1 MNIAITFLAAVQ
13 LASPFADHM
22 VLQRDRPVPV
32 WGTGEPGEVVAVE
45 FAGQRLET
53 KAGGD
58 GRWRV
63 DLAPMAACRK
73 GRTLTVFGGR
83 GATALP
89 SVAVNDVLVGEV
101 WLCAGQS
108 NMGVPL
114 CGGNPRYRDRQG
126 SLIAQMTHRPMIR
139 YASTPSGNWD
149 FKEHG
154 RTASP
159 IAWRAVIPENT
170 TTRSFSA
177 VALYFAL
184 DVESE
189 IHVPVGLVGVYRG
202 ATGIDCW
209 TPLEG
214 TRSRPD
220 LRDIAEWQPIPKE
233 KWTAANVKGAIN
245 RADQQ
250 PAVYWN
256 TVVAPWTPFACRGIL
271 WYQGEHDSGEPQ
283 RYCSKLHALYD
294 GWRGRFENPDMR
306 FYFVQLCSW
315 GSNIAPMQEAMAQFE
330 RECPNSAMAVIN
342 DLGSN
347 ADIHPNEKALVG
359 HRLAL
364 HALRRDYGFTDIR
377 DNSPSVESWR
387 VASNTFEIVLKDCKS
402 LYVYRKDWKFVLP
415 FEIAGADGVFH
426 PAELLNLR
434 TTKGYGG
441 KPERKGD
448 LVGERLLVVGAKDV
462 DNPKHLRYLHCSP
475 WTGFIYNEVNLPL
488 GAFHL
493 DCEKE

>member
-1 MNIAITFLAAVQ
+1 MTVFGILLAAIQ

-32 WGTGEPGEVVAVE
+32 WGTGTSGEDVSVE
-45 FAGQRLET
+45 FAGQRLRT
-53 KAGGD
+53 KVGGD

-63 DLAPMAACRK
+63 DLAPMSACCK
-73 GRTLTVFGGR
+73 GRTLKAGDVEIK
-83 GATALP
+83 
-89 SVAVNDVLVGEV
+89 DVLVGEV

-114 CGGNPRYRDRQG
+114 CGSDPRYSDRQG
-126 SLIAQMTHRPMIR
+126 HLIAQMTHRPMIR
-139 YASTPSGNWD
+139 YVSTPSGNWD
-149 FKEHG
+149 FQEHG

-159 IAWRAVIPENT
+159 LAWRAVIPENT
-170 TTRSFSA
+170 MTRSFSA

-184 DVESE
+184 DVERE

-202 ATGIDCW
+202 ATGIDSW
-209 TPLEG
+209 TPPEG

-220 LRDIAEWQPIPKE
+220 LHDIAEWKPVPKGA
-233 KWTAANVKGAIN
+233 WTQANVKGAIN
-245 RADQQ
+245 RDDQQ

-256 TVVAPWTPFACRGIL
+256 TVVAPWAPFACRGML
-271 WYQGEHDSGEPQ
+271 WYQGEHDAREPQ

-306 FYFVQLCSW
+306 FYFVQLCPW

-342 DLGSN
+342 DIGNN

-364 HALRRDYGFTDIR
+364 HALRRDYGFGSIR

-387 VASNTFEIVLKDCKS
+387 VVSNTFEIVFKDCKS
-402 LYVYRKDWKFVLP
+402 LHVYRQDNKFDLP

-426 PAELLNLR
+426 PAELKNFR
-434 TTKGYGG
+434 YTKLYGG
-441 KPERKGD
+441 KMGRKGD
-448 LVGERLLVVGAKDV
+448 LEGNRILVVSSREV
-462 DNPKHLRYLHCSP
+462 DKPVRLRYLYCSP
-475 WTGFIYNEVNLPL
+475 WTGYIFNEVNLPL

-493 DCEKE
+493 NLETPAQ